1 MCPGRTSVPDEAT
14 CAPALKT
21 FWVWHAAHEQRDLDG
36 LRAVLHDDVEV
47 HSLFRPAPV
56 RGRDGAVDHFSRTT
70 RTFAHLAMPVVAG
83 PAAADSGV
91 VFAEVEFTGTF
102 TGTLQWRGTAHVG
115 QAQPFWVDGAVVL
128 HTDGGRVRSVRTLF
142 DRDAWLRQIGV
153 LPGSA

>member
-1 MCPGRTSVPDEAT
+1 MCPVRAPLSDEAIRTS
-14 CAPALKT
+14 ALET
-21 FWVWHAAHEQRDLDG
+21 FSVWHVAHEQRDLDR

-70 RTFAHLAMPVVAG
+70 RTFADLAMPVLAG

-91 VFAEVEFTGTF
+91 VFVEVEFTGTF
-102 TGTLQWRGTAHVG
+102 TGTLQWSGAAHTG
-115 QAQPFWVDGAVVL
+115 GAQPFRVLGAVVL

-142 DRDAWLRQIGV
+142 DRDGWLRQIGV